1 MEYPEEYINP
11 EMQAK
16 ADYYSNQSREF
27 RKKYLSGEIT
37 YQQLQQFM
45 NEYINFMKLYFKD
58 IDLDEVIAFV
68 KELAKTLKY

>member
-1 MEYPEEYINP
+1 MKYVTS
-11 EMQAK
+11 EMRTNVER
-16 ADYYSNQSREF
+16 YSKQSKEF